1 MHNTGKV
8 VVDDQLYSQALYLI
22 RKRENPER
30 VKMLLIE
37 RGLGEEDAYIILN
50 DIISSVD
57 KENMKTAKRNIF
69 LGCLICAVGA
79 FVTITA
85 HTVFTS
91 LLILAGT
98 AQFII
103 GLTQLPTNSK
113 NPD

>member
-1 MHNTGKV
+1 MRNTGKV

-37 RGLGEEDAYIILN
+37 RGLGEEDAYIILD
-50 DIISSVD
+50 DIIRSVD

-69 LGCLICAVGA
+69 LGCLICAIGA
-79 FVTITA
+79 FITFTA
-85 HTVFTS
+85 HAVFAS
-91 LLILAGT
+91 LLILAGI

-103 GLTQLPTNSK
+103 GLTQLPDSK